1 MIRARW
7 QLVASAL
14 PLLLWLVSLADALH
28 FHADARDHVAQ
39 SGSLDAD
46 RDLRY
51 AVFLLAATAFGTTLA
66 LLQASAWL
74 RRHRAMWS
82 LGALV
87 VGGFGVAFH
96 RCVAIGPI
104 VHFASGFNVTLL
116 WFVVGGL
123 YAATLLV
130 YGIAHG
136 LARCAAAD
144 SRLRTT
150 LRHPSRLPSFFAVR
164 GP

>member
-1 MIRARW
+1 MNRARW

-14 PLLLWLVSLADALH
+14 PLLLWLVSLADALQ

-46 RDLRY
+46 QDLRY
-51 AVFLLAATAFGTTLA
+51 AAFLLTATAVGTTLA
-66 LLQASAWL
+66 VVQASLWL

-82 LGALV
+82 LGMLV

-104 VHFASGFNVTLL
+104 VHFASGFDVALL
-116 WFVVGGL
+116 WLGVSGL

-136 LARCAAAD
+136 LA
-144 SRLRTT
+144 SLR
-150 LRHPSRLPSFFAVR
+150 RR
-164 GP
+164 